1 MLFYIGC
8 THNSTKILGTKNNK
22 GLMLETQLR

>member
-1 MLFYIGC
+1 MLFFMGC
-8 THNSTKILGTKNNK
+8 AFNSTKILGAKSNK